1 MIVPPVSD
9 LQLLMDDGL
18 YLEAQYGVEF
28 SENGTA
34 HFGDVYDGS
43 FGDFNG
49 EFQAPTS
56 EFQVLANPLDLWS
69 GMSFFRI
76 SDVLKIL

>member
-56 EFQVLANPLDLWS
+56 EFQVLAILDPGS
-69 GMSFFRI
+69 RI
-76 SDVLKIL
+76 C

>member
-1 MIVPPVSD
+1 
-9 LQLLMDDGL
+9 MDDGL

-56 EFQVLANPLDLWS
+56 EFQVLAYPRDS
-69 GMSFFRI
+69 GSGISLSRI
-76 SDVLKIL
+76 SAVLTYK

>member
-1 MIVPPVSD
+1 
-9 LQLLMDDGL
+9 MDDGL

-56 EFQVLANPLDLWS
+56 EFQVLANPLDL
-69 GMSFFRI
+69 
-76 SDVLKIL
+76 